1 MILKEART
9 VGLPVIGLVNSNCLV
24 EIDYPIFAQDQT
36 LQSVH
41 FFCHFLAI
49 LIAKETV
56 FVQHKR
62 YTLQKAL
69 QKAPPKIYSPKELKE
84 LLNNKQKFFVFR
96 KVKRKIKRKA
106 HKKIFF
112 SRKKKFKLEVGVKFQ
127 KFRAT

>member
-36 LQSVH
+36 VQSVH

-62 YTLQKAL
+62 YTLQKA
-69 QKAPPKIYSPKELKE
+69 SPKMYVSENLLK
-84 LLNNKQKFFVFR
+84 NKPDVFR
-96 KVKRKIKRKA
+96 KANKKR
-106 HKKIFF
+106 F
-112 SRKKKFKLEVGVKFQ
+112 SARKKKFKLDAGMKFQ
-127 KFRAT
+127 KIKAP